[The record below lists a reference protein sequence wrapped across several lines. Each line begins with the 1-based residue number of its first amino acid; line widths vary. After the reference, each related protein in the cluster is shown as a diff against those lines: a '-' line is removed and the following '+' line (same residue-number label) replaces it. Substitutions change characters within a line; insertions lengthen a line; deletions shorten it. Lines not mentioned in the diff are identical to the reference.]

1 MADVTARITGKV
13 LVSTKES
20 FGSGERTFKFTEAR
34 IQTGVAS
41 IEAVRF
47 TDRWEFET
55 PRAGDLLDLEV
66 LISGFGGRNGVQVNA
81 TAVKPFD
88 ESFLIDLAAE
98 KHAA

>member
-1 MADVTARITGKV
+1 MSDVTARITGKV
-13 LVSTKES
+13 LVTTKES
-20 FGSGERTFKFTEAR
+20 FGSGEKAFRFTEAR

-41 IEAVRF
+41 IEPVRF

-66 LISGFGGRNGVQVNA
+66 TISGFGGRNGVQVNA

-88 ESFLIDLAAE
+88 ESYLLDLAAE
-98 KHAA
+98 KQAA